1 MAEYKPVVTRRMLY
15 LAARLLD
22 MQYRPAEL
30 AQAMGVGVGV
40 VYKSWVPKGCP
51 HERVAGQ
58 IWISGSD
65 FLGWLQSD
73 GVQRK

>member
-1 MAEYKPVVTRRMLY
+1 MSDYKPVITRRHLY

-30 AQAMGVGVGV
+30 ASALGVGVGV

-58 IWISGSD
+58 IWISGAD
-65 FLGWLQSD
+65 FQDWLRSE
-73 GVQRK
+73 GVKRK